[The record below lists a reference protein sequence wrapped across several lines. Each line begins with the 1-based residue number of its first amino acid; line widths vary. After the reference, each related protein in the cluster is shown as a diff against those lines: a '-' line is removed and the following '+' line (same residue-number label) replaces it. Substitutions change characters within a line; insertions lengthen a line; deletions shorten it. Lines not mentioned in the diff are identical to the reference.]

1 MTTDRNRLGLHF
13 LTRPLSWPIG
23 LSACLLLLFAGC
35 TSGPPRFII
44 KGKVI
49 DGAKEVKPDP
59 NSSIHMQ
66 WVQQVDEGK
75 AAQNYST
82 MLNPDDGSFEMN
94 GNEDGGVIPAK
105 YRVKF
110 TSLSPKPSPLINF
123 LNNRFG
129 QDTSPIFID
138 IVDDK
143 NPVVID
149 IATHRKR

>member
-1 MTTDRNRLGLHF
+1 MTTDRNRFGFAF
-13 LTRPLSWPIG
+13 LPRLLSWPIG
-23 LSACLLLLFAGC
+23 LSACLLLVFAGC

-44 KGKVI
+44 KGKVV

-75 AAQNYST
+75 AGQSYST
-82 MLNPDDGSFEMN
+82 MLNPDDGSFEMT
-94 GNEDGGVIPAK
+94 GNEDGAVLAAK

-123 LNNRFG
+123 LNGRFG
-129 QDTSPIFID
+129 LDNSPLFID

-143 NPVVID
+143 NPLTID
-149 IATHRKR
+149 IAPHRKR